1 MQEINKARTRIRALL
16 GIIIIHHTA
25 RFVNIHFVR
34 FFVVIFGE
42 KYRVKNFV
50 SFVVVLFVDFAE
62 SACRS
67 GKPSNSDLSNCSPRQ
82 ERSILKVFPSLFSK
96 SDRRSNARSVGRRA
110 HAAKHLI
117 VRKRHRR
124 VNAKPKAWQRG
135 TAQVGGSPFYAKA
148 ILKRSP
154 LFF

>member
-42 KYRVKNFV
+42 KYSVKNFV

-62 SACRS
+62 STCRS
-67 GKPSNSDLSNCSPRQ
+67 DKPSNSDLSKRRTRASGG
-82 ERSILKVFPSLFSK
+82 SLF
-96 SDRRSNARSVGRRA
+96 
-110 HAAKHLI
+110 
-117 VRKRHRR
+117 RKKLRK
-124 VNAKPKAWQRG
+124 N
-135 TAQVGGSPFYAKA
+135 F
-148 ILKRSP
+148 
-154 LFF
+154 